1 MSASS
6 GISVSPDLTQQ
17 FSTAVDQKSTR
28 FIKVSI
34 QNESLVHDLS
44 IPISGTLQEDL
55 EKLQDDSVLKDD
67 VPAYILAKLDD
78 PPSEW
83 LAIYYVP
90 DSAKVRDKML
100 YASTRAS
107 LLKSLGSTSFT
118 DSIFATSRS
127 DITPASYA
135 AHLASLNAPKPLSAR
150 EKEIEDAKAAERAA
164 TNASYQGSSG
174 RASHLGGAA
183 GGKIGM
189 PWSDEAEKAIEELGS
204 GEDASV
210 VVIKIDVPK
219 ETLVLHSHSET
230 SVDQLSSVIP
240 KDDAS
245 YVFFAWPHTHD
256 HSPKREIIF
265 IYSCPTTTPIKHRM
279 LYSSG
284 ALIFF
289 REVQAKIKSTASSE
303 PSTVVNTRKIETSE
317 PTELDEAFLLSELR
331 YDGSNQAESQ
341 QLGSE
346 GSVPG
351 SGARTPLGTVE
362 EKKFAKPRG
371 PARRKA

>member
-6 GISVSPDLTQQ
+6 GITVSADLAQQ
-17 FSTAVDQKSTR
+17 FSSAVDQKSTR

-44 IPISGTLQEDL
+44 IPVEGTLQEDL
-55 EKLQDDSVLKDD
+55 EKLQDDSILQDD

-78 PPSEW
+78 PSSEW

-107 LLKSLGSTSFT
+107 LLKTLGSTSFT

-150 EKEIEDAKAAERAA
+150 EKEIEEARAAERAA
-164 TNASYQGSSG
+164 SNASYQGSSG
-174 RASHLGGAA
+174 RASHLGAA
-183 GGKIGM
+183 GSKIGM
-189 PWSDEAEKAIEELGS
+189 PWSDEAEKAIEELGN
-204 GEDASV
+204 GTEADV
-210 VVIKIDVPK
+210 VVIKIDVGT
-219 ETLVLHSHSET
+219 ETLVLHST
-230 SVDQLSSVIP
+230 SQTPVEELAATIP

-245 YVFFAWPHTHD
+245 YVFFAWPHSHD
-256 HSPKREIIF
+256 FSPKREIIF
-265 IYSCPTTTPIKHRM
+265 IYSCPSTTPIKHRM

-284 ALIFF
+284 ALVFF
-289 REVQAKIKSTASSE
+289 REVQAKIKSTGTSS
-303 PSTVVNTRKIETSE
+303 VVNTRKIETSE

-331 YDGSNQAESQ
+331 YDGSAKAESQ
-341 QLGSE
+341 QLGGE
-346 GSVPG
+346 GSATPG
-351 SGARTPLGTVE
+351 SGARTPLGTAE